1 MNEFLA
7 MGGYA
12 WYVWMAYGACALAVA
27 IEIAA
32 VRARRKRAFDEL
44 RKSEMRGLK
53 RLLTAEQYEPLKGTM
68 WLLRRN
74 AESLGEGGRTVARAG
89 I

>member
-1 MNEFLA
+1 MAAFFA

-12 WYVWMAYGACALAVA
+12 WYVWMAYGVTALAIA

-44 RKSEMRGLK
+44 RMSVDAQPAGATMTR
-53 RLLTAEQYEPLKGTM
+53 KGT
-68 WLLRRN
+68 
-74 AESLGEGGRTVARAG
+74 AR
-89 I
+89 